1 MSDEYSISAN
11 IELDTSSFTSGIES
25 AQDAIKDF
33 QDGISGIGDNIEE
46 QEKKGAGGLKD
57 WGIDVEKFTSKG
69 SSMFKS
75 FGLDV
80 DKLASKFGMS
90 APLMTGIVAVT
101 AALAKLGQEMDEVTS
116 TIAKGTGAIGD
127 ELFELDHNAKKAL
140 VDGVGVSVQETGQ
153 LIADLNTRLGLAGRE
168 LEEATVQFGHFANVT
183 GTDVKSAVNDVA
195 DVMKR
200 WNVPAK
206 KSKDLMNQL
215 AKASQL
221 SGASVSELASSV
233 KSGQT
238 YLQQFGFNLSESIAL
253 LSSFKQNGIQT
264 ETVMTGM
271 RTALAKFSSEGKNA
285 KVAFAEVTK
294 QIKEAGNET
303 EAMQIAVETF
313 GNRAGPEMFKSIR
326 EGSADFEKFIEE
338 IRNAGTALDDT
349 YEASRTSKD
358 AMNDL
363 KNALKGTFGDLGQS
377 VTAVFKN
384 IIDSITEIVRFIEPV
399 ITPILRVVRTV
410 VTKIAELV
418 SYVVKEIRRN
428 IEENSVVWQSWVKV
442 LNDVG
447 KSLEAIF
454 GDIIGIFKD
463 TFGLIFSLIGGRWEE
478 AWVHA
483 QLVFFRFAR
492 VIANICN
499 TVANL
504 FGNLV
509 NFISEKVMGKF
520 GDFFK
525 GMYKSLIDFS
535 HNTGNLIDP
544 TGLGKKTEGYSEAK
558 IDFMLNQM
566 FKELAEGKA
575 VGKVDLAESWGLNE
589 KIDELEKKLQE
600 LKGVT
605 NKISDLGV
613 NLDFGGSLVDGFNL
627 SELGKMEQESKVW
640 LQKRLEQQLDNITKE
655 KEAKLEALREEGAS
669 QEQLDQINNLY
680 AENQIELYEK
690 IQAMKK
696 ETDLESIKD
705 LKNYEDEKLNLE
717 EYYADEAEKY
727 RQNAMTNSFK
737 AIEKAMDDSAR
748 KRYEMELSWIEKL
761 DKQKDS
767 MYDFEEK
774 ALKQLA
780 KTDVEKEE
788 VAFEYTKK
796 RFELEMERME
806 KARQE
811 ALEEVKGY
819 EELVQLVNQYYDT
832 QRQLS
837 EGNFKVEQMQ
847 HEERMKNLSVT
858 ESKWGKIFAGIK
870 KGMKEVQKVI
880 QSTTKIVKN
889 VMSKV
894 GQIVSKGISLVKKGF
909 LKLIEF
915 DNDKMLDSL
924 LEWEDKVLTFFTEGI
939 HQIPAFI
946 KSALQSI
953 RVLTDNV
960 FQLINGDDIKREL
973 GEIVKA
979 IGEELPAIVENIG
992 NIIEVLIDVVVESL
1006 DENLDGI
1013 INAIVSVI
1021 KKLVKLLP
1029 KIIPRLVDGIV
1040 MLAEGL
1046 LDALLE
1052 LLDDDEAMER
1062 LVDAIVY
1069 AIQRIFESILKN
1081 LPKII
1086 KAIVKIIW
1094 YLIKA
1099 IVKAIISCIK
1109 DTDWKGVW
1117 NAIKDWFGEIW
1128 SKIKSWFSSLWDT
1141 VKGWFENIGNH
1152 IKNFFGAIGD
1162 WFKSFFGKIKE
1173 WASSAWDGIKSFFSA
1188 IGDWFSDIWDTI
1200 VGWVEKIGDKMGEF
1214 FGLFSRDNQ
1223 STGSHVAK
1231 GVLGA
1236 LTGGISWLFTGF
1248 ADGTENAPKGLAM
1261 VGEEGPELINFRGG
1275 EQVIPAPQTKQI
1287 LQSGASGGSIF
1298 NVTFNNTVDTT
1309 AFTMMK
1315 QMKGWQRSL
1324 AFNAVI

>member
-11 IELDTSSFTSGIES
+11 IELDTSGFTSGIES

-57 WGIDVEKFTSKG
+57 WGLDVEKFTSKG

-90 APLMTGIVAVT
+90 GPLMAGIVAVT

-168 LEEATVQFGHFANVT
+168 LEEATVQFGHFAKVT

-221 SGASVSELASSV
+221 SGASVTELMSSV
-233 KSGQT
+233 KTGQT
-238 YLQQFGFNLSESIAL
+238 YLQQFGFNLSESVAL

-271 RTALAKFSSEGKNA
+271 RTALAKFSAEGKNA

-326 EGSADFEKFIEE
+326 EGSADFEKFTEE
-338 IRNAGTALDDT
+338 IRNAGTAIDDT
-349 YEASRTSKD
+349 FEASRTSKD

-363 KNALKGTFGDLGQS
+363 KNALKGTFGELGQA

-384 IIDSITEIVRFIEPV
+384 IIDSVTEIVRFIEPV
-399 ITPILRVVRTV
+399 ITPIVRVIRTV
-410 VTKIAELV
+410 VTKISELI
-418 SYVVKEIRRN
+418 SYLFKEIRGS
-428 IEENSVVWQSWVKV
+428 IENNSIAWQAWVKI

-447 KSLEAIF
+447 KSLESIF
-454 GDIIGIFKD
+454 SDIIGIFKD

-478 AWVHA
+478 AWTHA
-483 QLVFFRFAR
+483 QLIFFRFAR

-499 TVANL
+499 TISNL
-504 FGNLV
+504 FVDLV
-509 NFISEKVMGKF
+509 NFISKKIMGKF
-520 GDFFK
+520 GGFFK
-525 GMYKSLIDFS
+525 DAYKKLIDFS
-535 HNTGNLIDP
+535 HKTGNFIDT
-544 TGLGKKTEGYSEAK
+544 TGLGKLTEGMSDAQINK
-558 IDFMLNQM
+558 LLDKM
-566 FKELAEGKA
+566 FGELAEGKA
-575 VGKVDLAESWGLNE
+575 LEKVDLAESWGLNE
-589 KIDELEKKLQE
+589 KIADLENKLKE

-605 NKISDLGV
+605 SEISDLGAS
-613 NLDFGGSLVDGFNL
+613 LDFGGSSLALPGFDE
-627 SELGKMEQESKVW
+627 SGMDKMEQESNAW
-640 LQKRLEQQLDNITKE
+640 LQKRLQQQLDNITKE
-655 KEAKLEALREEGAS
+655 KEAKLQALREEGAS
-669 QEQLDQINNLY
+669 QEQLDKINQLY
-680 AENQIELYEK
+680 AENQIALYEK

-696 ETDLESIKD
+696 ASDMESIEG
-705 LKNYEDEKLNLE
+705 LKNFEDEKLSLE
-717 EYYADEAEKY
+717 EFYADEAEKY
-727 RQNAMTNSFK
+727 RLDVMTNSIK
-737 AIEKAMDDSAR
+737 AIEKEMDDSAR
-748 KRYEMELSWIEKL
+748 KRYEMELSWLDKL
-761 DKQKDS
+761 DKQKNDS
-767 MYDFEEK
+767 LSFQEK

-780 KTDVEKEE
+780 QTDIEKEE

-806 KARQE
+806 KARQQ
-811 ALEEVKGY
+811 ALEEVGDA
-819 EELVQLVNQYYDT
+819 EELVRLVTEYYDT
-832 QRQLS
+832 QRQLA
-837 EGNFKVEQMQ
+837 EGNFKVEEMQ
-847 HEERMKNLSVT
+847 HNERMKNLSVT

-870 KGMKEVQKVI
+870 KGLKEVQKVI

-889 VMSKV
+889 VMSKI
-894 GQIVSKGISLVKKGF
+894 GQMVSKGISLVKKGF
-909 LKLIEF
+909 LKLIDF

-924 LEWEDKVLTFFTEGI
+924 LEWEDKVLTFFTESI

-946 KSALQSI
+946 QSVLQSV

-960 FQLINGDDIKREL
+960 MNLINSDEIKAGL
-973 GEIVKA
+973 TDIVKTVMS
-979 IGEELPAIVENIG
+979 ELPAIIDNIG
-992 NIIEVLIDVVVESL
+992 SIISSL
-1006 DENLDGI
+1006 MDIIVDGIGDNLDGI
-1013 INAIVSVI
+1013 VTAITTVI
-1021 KKLVKLLP
+1021 KKIVKLLP
-1029 KIIPRLVDGIV
+1029 KIIPKLVDGIV
-1040 MLAEGL
+1040 MLMEGL

-1052 LLDDDEAMER
+1052 LLDDDDAMNS
-1062 LVDAIVY
+1062 LIDAIVY
-1069 AIQRIFESILKN
+1069 AIQKVFESILKN

-1086 KAIVKIIW
+1086 KAIVKIII
-1094 YLIKA
+1094 LLVKA
-1099 IVKAIISCIK
+1099 IVKAIISIIK
-1109 DTDWKGVW
+1109 DTDWKGIW
-1117 NAIKDWFGEIW
+1117 TAIKDWFGKIW
-1128 SKIKSWFSSLWDT
+1128 DAI
-1141 VKGWFENIGNH
+1141 KGWFKDVWDKVKAWFASIGEH
-1152 IKNFFGAIGD
+1152 LKSFFQGIAD
-1162 WFKSFFGKIKE
+1162 WFKGIWESISGWFASIGQFFADFWQGFKDMLNKIGNWFK
-1173 WASSAWDGIKSFFSA
+1173 DVGSA
-1188 IGDWFSDIWDTI
+1188 IGGYFQN
-1200 VGWVEKIGDKMGEF
+1200 IGQGVKQEGF
-1214 FGLFSRDNQ
+1214 IGFWKGLF
-1223 STGSHVAK
+1223 GHKYAE
-1231 GVLGA
+1231 
-1236 LTGGISWLFTGF
+1236 
-1248 ADGTENAPKGLAM
+1248 GTENAEAGVAL
-1261 VGEEGPELINFRGG
+1261 VGEEGPELVRFRGG
-1275 EQVIPAPQTKQI
+1275 EQVLNNRDTMGLLSSPAR
-1287 LQSGASGGSIF
+1287 SGSVF

>member
-11 IELDTSSFTSGIES
+11 IELDTSGFTSGIES

-57 WGIDVEKFTSKG
+57 WGLDVEKFTSKG

-90 APLMTGIVAVT
+90 GPLMAGIVAVT

-153 LIADLNTRLGLAGRE
+153 LIADLNTRLGLSGRE
-168 LEEATVQFGHFANVT
+168 LEEATVQFGHFAKVT

-200 WNVPAK
+200 WNVPAN

-221 SGASVSELASSV
+221 SGASVTELMSSV

-238 YLQQFGFNLSESIAL
+238 YLQQFGFNLSESVAL

-326 EGSADFEKFIEE
+326 EGSADFEKFTEE

-384 IIDSITEIVRFIEPV
+384 IVDSITEIVRFIEPV

-418 SYVVKEIRRN
+418 SYVVKEIRRS
-428 IEENSVVWQSWVKV
+428 IEENSVAWQAWVKV

-447 KSLEAIF
+447 KSLESIF

-478 AWVHA
+478 AWTHA
-483 QLVFFRFAR
+483 QLIFYRFAR

-504 FGNLV
+504 FGDLV
-509 NFISEKVMGKF
+509 NFISKKVMGKF
-520 GDFFK
+520 GGFFK
-525 GMYKSLIDFS
+525 DAYKKLIDFS
-535 HNTGNLIDP
+535 HKTGNFIDT
-544 TGLGKKTEGYSEAK
+544 TGLGKLTEGMSEEQ
-558 IDFMLNQM
+558 IDKLLDNM
-566 FKELAEGKA
+566 FGELAEGKA
-575 VGKVDLAESWGLNE
+575 LDKVDLAESWGLNE
-589 KIDELEKKLQE
+589 KIADLEEKLKELEGASKKIE
-600 LKGVT
+600 
-605 NKISDLGV
+605 DLGDV
-613 NLDFGGSLVDGFNL
+613 KLNFGESLVDGFNL

-640 LQKRLEQQLDNITKE
+640 LQKRLEQQLDNITRE
-655 KEAKLEALREEGAS
+655 KEAKLQALREEGAS
-669 QEQLDQINNLY
+669 QEQLDKINQLY
-680 AENQIELYEK
+680 AENQIALYEK

-696 ETDLESIKD
+696 EADLESISG
-705 LKNYEDEKLNLE
+705 LKNYEEEKLNLE

-727 RQNAMTNSFK
+727 RINAMTNSIK
-737 AIEKAMDDSAR
+737 AIEKEMDDSAR
-748 KRYEMELSWIEKL
+748 KRYEMELSWIDKL
-761 DKQKDS
+761 DKQKNDS
-767 MYDFEEK
+767 LSFQEK

-780 KTDVEKEE
+780 QTDIEKEE

-806 KARQE
+806 KSRQQ
-811 ALEEVKGY
+811 ALEEVGDA
-819 EELVQLVNQYYDT
+819 EELVRLVTEYYDT
-832 QRQLS
+832 QKQLA
-837 EGNFKVEQMQ
+837 EGNFKVEEMQ
-847 HEERMKNLSVT
+847 HNERMKKLSVT

-870 KGMKEVQKVI
+870 KGLKEVQKVI

-889 VMSKV
+889 VMSKI
-894 GQIVSKGISLVKKGF
+894 GQMVSKGISLVKKGF
-909 LKLIEF
+909 LKLIDF

-924 LEWEDKVLTFFTEGI
+924 LQWEDKVLTFFTEGI

-946 KSALQSI
+946 QSVLQSV

-960 FQLINGDDIKREL
+960 MNLINSDEIKDGL
-973 GEIVKA
+973 TDIVKTVMA
-979 IGEELPAIVENIG
+979 ELPAIIDNIG
-992 NIIEVLIDVVVESL
+992 SIISNLMDIIVDGIGD
-1006 DENLDGI
+1006 NLDGI
-1013 INAIVSVI
+1013 VTAITTVI
-1021 KKLVKLLP
+1021 KKIVKLLP
-1029 KIIPRLVDGIV
+1029 KIIPKLVDGIV
-1040 MLAEGL
+1040 MLMEGL

-1052 LLDDDEAMER
+1052 LLDDDDAMNS
-1062 LVDAIVY
+1062 LIDAIVY
-1069 AIQRIFESILKN
+1069 AIQRVFESILKN

-1086 KAIVKIIW
+1086 KAIVKIII
-1094 YLIKA
+1094 LLVKA
-1099 IVKAIISCIK
+1099 IVKAIISIIK
-1109 DTDWKGVW
+1109 DTDWKGIW
-1117 NAIKDWFGEIW
+1117 TAIKEWFGKIW
-1128 SKIKSWFSSLWDT
+1128 DAI
-1141 VKGWFENIGNH
+1141 KGWFKDVWDKVKAWFASIGEHLKSFFQGIADWFKGIWESISGWFASIGQFFADFWQGFKDMLNNIGN
-1152 IKNFFGAIGD
+1152 
-1162 WFKSFFGKIKE
+1162 WFKDVG
-1173 WASSAWDGIKSFFSA
+1173 SA
-1188 IGDWFSDIWDTI
+1188 IGGYFQN
-1200 VGWVEKIGDKMGEF
+1200 IGQGVKQEGF
-1214 FGLFSRDNQ
+1214 IGFWKGLFGHKYAEGTDSAL
-1223 STGSHVAK
+1223 SGVA
-1231 GVLGA
+1231 L
-1236 LTGGISWLFTGF
+1236 
-1248 ADGTENAPKGLAM
+1248 
-1261 VGEEGPELINFRGG
+1261 VGEQGPELVNFRGG

-1287 LQSGASGGSIF
+1287 LQSGTGGSVF

>member
-1 MSDEYSISAN
+1 MSDEYSINAN
-11 IELDTSSFTSGIES
+11 MELDTSGFTSGIES

-57 WGIDVEKFTSKG
+57 WGLDVEKFTSKG

-90 APLMTGIVAVT
+90 GPLMAGIVAVT

-127 ELFELDHNAKKAL
+127 DLLALDRNAKKAL

-153 LIADLNTRLGLAGRE
+153 LIAGLNTRFGLAGEE
-168 LEEATVQFGHFANVT
+168 LEKATVQFGHFAKIT
-183 GTDVKSAVNDVA
+183 GTDVSTAVNDVA

-215 AKASQL
+215 VKASQL
-221 SGASVSELASSV
+221 SGASVTELMSSV

-238 YLQQFGFNLSESIAL
+238 YLQQFGFNLSESVAL

-271 RTALAKFSSEGKNA
+271 RTALAKFSAEGKNA

-294 QIKEAGNET
+294 QIKEAGNKT

-313 GNRAGPEMFKSIR
+313 GTRAGPEMFKSIR
-326 EGSADFEKFIEE
+326 EGSADFEKFTEE

-363 KNALKGTFGDLGQS
+363 KNALKGTFGDLVQS

-384 IIDSITEIVRFIEPV
+384 VIDSITELVRFIEPV

-428 IEENSVVWQSWVKV
+428 IEENSVAWQAWVKV

-447 KSLEAIF
+447 KSLESIF
-454 GDIIGIFKD
+454 SDIIGIFKD

-478 AWVHA
+478 AWTHA
-483 QLVFFRFAR
+483 QLIFYRFAR

-504 FGNLV
+504 FGDLV
-509 NFISEKVMGKF
+509 NFISEKIMGKF

-525 GMYKSLIDFS
+525 SMYKKLIDFS
-535 HNTGNLIDP
+535 HKTGNIIDP
-544 TGLGKKTEGYSEAK
+544 TGLGAYTKDYSEEK

-566 FKELAEGKA
+566 FTELANGKA
-575 VGKVDLAESWGLNE
+575 LDKVDLAKSWGLND
-589 KIDELEKKLQE
+589 KIADLEAKLKELEGAKD
-600 LKGVT
+600 
-605 NKISDLGV
+605 KINDLGDV
-613 NLDFGGSLVDGFNL
+613 KLNFGESLVDGFNL

-680 AENQIELYEK
+680 AENQIALYEK

-748 KRYEMELSWIEKL
+748 KRYEMELSWIDKL

-780 KTDVEKEE
+780 KTDIEKEE

-832 QRQLS
+832 QKQLS

-847 HEERMKNLSVT
+847 HNERMKNLSVT
-858 ESKWGKIFAGIK
+858 ESRWGKIFAGIK
-870 KGMKEVQKVI
+870 KGLKEIQKVI

-894 GQIVSKGISLVKKGF
+894 GELVSKGF

-973 GEIVKA
+973 SEIVKA

-1021 KKLVKLLP
+1021 KKLVKMLP

-1052 LLDDDEAMER
+1052 LLDDDEAMDS

-1099 IVKAIISCIK
+1099 VVKAIISCIK

-1162 WFKSFFGKIKE
+1162 WFKNFFAKIGE
-1173 WASSAWDGIKSFFSA
+1173 WFSNAWEGFKSFFSA
-1188 IGDWFSDIWDTI
+1188 IGDWFKDIWDT
-1200 VGWVEKIGDKMGEF
+1200 VSGWAEKIGDKMGQF
-1214 FGLFSRDNQ
+1214 FGLFSKENK

-1231 GVLGA
+1231 GILGV
-1236 LTGGISWLFTGF
+1236 LTGGISNIFTGF
-1248 ADGTENAPKGLAM
+1248 ATGTENAPSGLAV
-1261 VGEEGPELINFRGG
+1261 VGEEGPELVNFRGG
-1275 EQVIPAPQTKQI
+1275 EQVIPAPQTKQM
-1287 LQSGASGGSIF
+1287 LQSGTGGSIF

>member
-11 IELDTSSFTSGIES
+11 IELDTSGFTSGIES

-57 WGIDVEKFTSKG
+57 WGLDVEKFTSKG

-90 APLMTGIVAVT
+90 GPLMAGIAAVT
-101 AALAKLGQEMDEVTS
+101 AALVKLGQEMDEVTS

-153 LIADLNTRLGLAGRE
+153 LIADLNTRLGLSGKE
-168 LEEATVQFGHFANVT
+168 LEEATVQFGHFAKVT

-221 SGASVSELASSV
+221 SGASVTELMSSV

-238 YLQQFGFNLSESIAL
+238 YLQQFGFNLSESVAL

-326 EGSADFEKFIEE
+326 EGSADFEKFTEE
-338 IRNAGTALDDT
+338 IRNVGTALDDT

-384 IIDSITEIVRFIEPV
+384 IVDSITELVRFIEPV

-428 IEENSVVWQSWVKV
+428 IEENSVAWQAWVKV

-478 AWVHA
+478 AWIHA
-483 QLVFFRFAR
+483 QLIFFRFAR
-492 VIANICN
+492 VIANVCN
-499 TVANL
+499 SIANL
-504 FGNLV
+504 FGDLV
-509 NFISEKVMGKF
+509 NFIAKKVVGKF
-520 GDFFK
+520 GDSFK
-525 GMYKSLIDFS
+525 NIYKNYINFS
-535 HNTGNLIDP
+535 KRIGINF
-544 TGLGKKTEGYSEAK
+544 TGLDDRVWNLDERQLSRV
-558 IDFMLNQM
+558 IDRVFED
-566 FKELAEGKA
+566 FAEGKA
-575 VGKVDLAESWGLNE
+575 LDKVDFAKSWGLND
-589 KIDELEKKLQE
+589 KIDELESRLKE

-605 NKISDLGV
+605 SQISDLGDV
-613 NLDFGGSLVDGFNL
+613 KLNFGESLVDGFNL

-680 AENQIELYEK
+680 AENQIALYEK

-727 RQNAMTNSFK
+727 RISVMTNAYT

-748 KRYEMELSWIEKL
+748 KRYEMELSWIDKL

-767 MYDFEEK
+767 SLDFQEK

-780 KTDVEKEE
+780 QTDIEKEE

-832 QRQLS
+832 QKQLS

-847 HEERMKNLSVT
+847 HDERMKNLSVT
-858 ESKWGKIFAGIK
+858 ESRWGKIFAGIK
-870 KGMKEVQKVI
+870 KGLKEVQKVI

-894 GQIVSKGISLVKKGF
+894 GELVSKGISLVKKGF

-960 FQLINGDDIKREL
+960 FQLISGDDIKREL
-973 GEIVKA
+973 AEIVKA
-979 IGEELPAIVENIG
+979 IAEELPAIIDNIG
-992 NIIEVLIDVVVESL
+992 NIISTLIEVVVDGL
-1006 DENLDGI
+1006 DENLESI
-1013 INAIVSVI
+1013 INAIVMVV
-1021 KKLVKLLP
+1021 KKIVKLLP

-1040 MLAEGL
+1040 MLMEGL

-1052 LLDDDEAMER
+1052 LLDDDEAMDN

-1099 IVKAIISCIK
+1099 VVKAIISIIK

-1117 NAIKDWFGEIW
+1117 NAIKAWFGEIW
-1128 SKIKSWFSSLWDT
+1128 DKITSWFSSLWSK
-1141 VKGWFENIGNH
+1141 VKGWFESIGNH

-1162 WFKSFFGKIKE
+1162 WFKNFFAKIGEWFSSAWEGLKSFFG
-1173 WASSAWDGIKSFFSA
+1173 A
-1188 IGDWFSDIWDTI
+1188 IGDWFKDIWDT
-1200 VGWVEKIGDKMGEF
+1200 VSGWAEKIGDKMGQF
-1214 FGLFSRDNQ
+1214 FGLFSKENK

-1231 GVLGA
+1231 GILGV
-1236 LTGGISWLFTGF
+1236 LTGGISNIFTGF
-1248 ADGTENAPKGLAM
+1248 ASGTENAPSGLAV
-1261 VGEEGPELINFRGG
+1261 VGEEGPELVNFRGG
-1275 EQVIPAPQTKQI
+1275 EQVIPAPQTKQM
-1287 LQSGASGGSIF
+1287 LQSGSGGSIF

>member
-11 IELDTSSFTSGIES
+11 IELDTSGFTSGIES

-57 WGIDVEKFTSKG
+57 WGLDVEKFTSKG

-90 APLMTGIVAVT
+90 GPLMAGIVAVT

-127 ELFELDHNAKKAL
+127 ELFELDHSAKKAL

-153 LIADLNTRLGLAGRE
+153 LIADLNTRLGLSGRE
-168 LEEATVQFGHFANVT
+168 LEEATVQFGHFAKVT

-221 SGASVSELASSV
+221 SGASVTELMSSV

-238 YLQQFGFNLSESIAL
+238 YLQQFGFNLSESVAL

-271 RTALAKFSSEGKNA
+271 RAALAKFSAEGKNA

-326 EGSADFEKFIEE
+326 EGSADFEKFTEE
-338 IRNAGTALDDT
+338 IRNAGTAIDDT

-384 IIDSITEIVRFIEPV
+384 IVDSITELVRFIEPV

-428 IEENSVVWQSWVKV
+428 IEENSLAWQAWVKV

-447 KSLEAIF
+447 KSLESIF
-454 GDIIGIFKD
+454 SDIIGIFKD

-478 AWVHA
+478 AWIHA

-492 VIANICN
+492 VIANVCN
-499 TVANL
+499 TIANL
-504 FGNLV
+504 FGDLV
-509 NFISEKVMGKF
+509 NFIAKKVVGKF
-520 GDFFK
+520 GDSFK
-525 GMYKSLIDFS
+525 NIYKNYINFS
-535 HNTGNLIDP
+535 KRIGINF
-544 TGLGKKTEGYSEAK
+544 TGLDNEVWNLDEKKLSK
-558 IDFMLNQM
+558 VIDKVFED
-566 FKELAEGKA
+566 FAEGKA
-575 VGKVDLAESWGLNE
+575 LDKVDFAKSWGLND
-589 KIDELEKKLQE
+589 KIDELEARLKE

-605 NKISDLGV
+605 SQISDLGV

-680 AENQIELYEK
+680 AENQIALYEK

-748 KRYEMELSWIEKL
+748 KRYEMELSWIDKL
-761 DKQKDS
+761 DKQRDS
-767 MYDFEEK
+767 SLDFQEK

-780 KTDVEKEE
+780 QTDIEKEE

-806 KARQE
+806 KARQQ
-811 ALEEVKGY
+811 ALEEVGDA
-819 EELVQLVNQYYDT
+819 EELVRLVTEYYDT
-832 QRQLS
+832 QKQLS

-847 HEERMKNLSVT
+847 HNERMKNLSVT
-858 ESKWGKIFAGIK
+858 ESRWGKIFGGIK
-870 KGMKEVQKVI
+870 KGLKEVQKVI
-880 QSTTKIVKN
+880 QTTTKIVKN

-894 GQIVSKGISLVKKGF
+894 GELVSKGISLVKKGF

-953 RVLTDNV
+953 RVLTDSV
-960 FQLINGDDIKREL
+960 FQLISGDDIKREL
-973 GEIVKA
+973 SEIVKA
-979 IGEELPAIVENIG
+979 IAEELPAIIDNIG
-992 NIIEVLIDVVVESL
+992 NIISTLIEVVVDGL
-1006 DENLDGI
+1006 DENLESI
-1013 INAIVSVI
+1013 INAIVMVV
-1021 KKLVKLLP
+1021 KKIVKLLP

-1040 MLAEGL
+1040 MLMEGL

-1052 LLDDDEAMER
+1052 LLDDDEAMDN

-1099 IVKAIISCIK
+1099 VVKAIISCIK

-1117 NAIKDWFGEIW
+1117 NAIKAWFGEIW
-1128 SKIKSWFSSLWDT
+1128 DKITGWFSSLWDT
-1141 VKGWFENIGNH
+1141 VKGWFENIGDH

-1162 WFKSFFGKIKE
+1162 WFKNFFAKIGE
-1173 WASSAWDGIKSFFSA
+1173 WFSNAWEGFKSFFSA
-1188 IGDWFSDIWDTI
+1188 IGDWFKDIWDT
-1200 VGWVEKIGDKMGEF
+1200 VSGWVEKIGDKMGQF
-1214 FGLFSRDNQ
+1214 FGLFSKENK

-1231 GVLGA
+1231 GILGV
-1236 LTGGISWLFTGF
+1236 LTGGISNIFTGF
-1248 ADGTENAPKGLAM
+1248 ATGTENAPSGLAV
-1261 VGEEGPELINFRGG
+1261 VGEEGPELVNFRGG
-1275 EQVIPAPQTKQI
+1275 EQVIPAPQTKQM
-1287 LQSGASGGSIF
+1287 LQSGTGGSIF

>member
-11 IELDTSSFTSGIES
+11 IELDTSGFQSGIES
-25 AQDAIKDF
+25 AQEAIKDF
-33 QDGISGIGDNIEE
+33 QSGMSGIGDTIEDVEE
-46 QEKKGAGGLKD
+46 QEQKGASGLKS
-57 WGIDVEKFTSKG
+57 WGIDIEKFTSKG
-69 SSMFKS
+69 SSMFKG
-75 FGLDV
+75 FGIDV

-90 APLMTGIVAVT
+90 APLMAGIVAVT

-127 ELFELDHNAKKAL
+127 DLLALDRNAKKAL

-153 LIADLNTRLGLAGRE
+153 LIADLNTRLGLSGRE

-221 SGASVSELASSV
+221 SGASVTELMSSV

-238 YLQQFGFNLSESIAL
+238 YLQQFGFNLSESVAL

-326 EGSADFEKFIEE
+326 EGSADFEKFTEE

-384 IIDSITEIVRFIEPV
+384 IVDSITEIVRFIEPV

-418 SYVVKEIRRN
+418 SYVVKEIRRS
-428 IEENSVVWQSWVKV
+428 IEENSVAWQAWVKV

-447 KSLEAIF
+447 KSLESIF
-454 GDIIGIFKD
+454 SDIIGIFKD

-478 AWVHA
+478 AWTHA
-483 QLVFFRFAR
+483 QLIFYRFAR
-492 VIANICN
+492 VIANVCN
-499 TVANL
+499 TISNL
-504 FGNLV
+504 FVDLV
-509 NFISEKVMGKF
+509 NFISKKVMGKF

-525 GMYKSLIDFS
+525 DAYKKLIDFS
-535 HNTGNLIDP
+535 HKTGNFIDT
-544 TGLGKKTEGYSEAK
+544 TGLGKLTEGMSEEQ
-558 IDFMLNQM
+558 IDKLLDKM
-566 FKELAEGKA
+566 FGELAEGKA
-575 VGKVDLAESWGLNE
+575 LEKVDLAESWGLNE

-605 NKISDLGV
+605 SEISDLGA
-613 NLDFGGSLVDGFNL
+613 NLDFGGSLLDGFDL
-627 SELGKMEQESKVW
+627 SETGKMEQESKVW
-640 LQKRLEQQLDNITKE
+640 LQKRLEQQLDNITRE
-655 KEAKLEALREEGAS
+655 KEAKLQALREEGAS
-669 QEQLDQINNLY
+669 QEQLDKINQLY
-680 AENQIELYEK
+680 AENQIALYEQ

-696 ETDLESIKD
+696 ESDLESISG
-705 LKNYEDEKLNLE
+705 LKNYEEEKLSLE
-717 EYYADEAEKY
+717 EYYTDEAEKY
-727 RQNAMTNSFK
+727 RINAMTNSV
-737 AIEKAMDDSAR
+737 KAMERIEDESAR
-748 KRYEMELSWIEKL
+748 KRAEMEATWLNKL
-761 DKQKDS
+761 DQQRNDS
-767 MYDFEEK
+767 LAFQEK
-774 ALKQLA
+774 ALKELA
-780 KTDVEKEE
+780 QTELEKEE
-788 VAFEYTKK
+788 VAWEYTQKK
-796 RFELEMERME
+796 YELEKERIEM
-806 KARQE
+806 ARQQ
-811 ALEEVKGY
+811 ALQEIGDV
-819 EELVQLVNQYYDT
+819 EELIKLVNEYYDT
-832 QRQLS
+832 QRELAD
-837 EGNFKVEQMQ
+837 GNQKVEQMQ
-847 HEERMKNLSVT
+847 HEQKMENLKT
-858 ESKWGKIFAGIK
+858 EEDEEKKKAEKIK
-870 KGMKEVQKVI
+870 KYIKE
-880 QSTTKIVKN
+880 IVKM
-889 VMSKV
+889 VSSKV
-894 GQIVSKGISLVKKGF
+894 VNAFKKVFSEIGKAVKKIAGF
-909 LKLIEF
+909 VKSAFVTLINF

-924 LEWEDKVLTFFTEGI
+924 LQWEDKVLTFFTEGI
-939 HQIPAFI
+939 HQIPAFVQ
-946 KSALQSI
+946 SVLQSV

-960 FQLINGDDIKREL
+960 MGLINSDEIKAGLTDIVQTV
-973 GEIVKA
+973 IS
-979 IGEELPAIVENIG
+979 ELPAIIDNIAT
-992 NIIEVLIDVVVESL
+992 IISTLMEIVI
-1006 DENLDGI
+1006 DGI
-1013 INAIVSVI
+1013 GDNMDGIVNAIVAIV
-1021 KKLVKLLP
+1021 KKIVKLLP
-1029 KIIPRLVDGIV
+1029 KIIPKLIGGIV
-1040 MLAEGL
+1040 MLIEGL
-1046 LDALLE
+1046 IDAIVQ
-1052 LLDDDEAMER
+1052 LLDDEETMDAI
-1062 LVDAIVY
+1062 VDAI
-1069 AIQRIFESILKN
+1069 ATGIQKIFESSIKY

-1086 KAIVKIIW
+1086 KAIIKIIW

-1099 IVKAIISCIK
+1099 IVKGIISCIK
-1109 DTDWKGVW
+1109 DTDWKGIW
-1117 NAIKDWFGEIW
+1117 NAIKSWFGNIWDAIKNWFKGIWDKVKAWFASIGEHLKSFFQGIADWFKGIW
-1128 SKIKSWFSSLWDT
+1128 ESIS
-1141 VKGWFENIGNH
+1141 GWFASIGQFFADFWQGFKDMLNNIGN
-1152 IKNFFGAIGD
+1152 
-1162 WFKSFFGKIKE
+1162 WFKDVG
-1173 WASSAWDGIKSFFSA
+1173 SA
-1188 IGDWFSDIWDTI
+1188 IGGYFQN
-1200 VGWVEKIGDKMGEF
+1200 IGQGVKQEGF
-1214 FGLFSRDNQ
+1214 IGFWKSLFGHKYAEGTDSALS
-1223 STGSHVAK
+1223 GVA
-1231 GVLGA
+1231 L
-1236 LTGGISWLFTGF
+1236 
-1248 ADGTENAPKGLAM
+1248 
-1261 VGEEGPELINFRGG
+1261 VGEQGPELVNFRGG

-1287 LQSGASGGSIF
+1287 LQSGTGGSVF

>member
-11 IELDTSSFTSGIES
+11 IELDTSGFTSGIES

-504 FGNLV
+504 FGDLV

-1162 WFKSFFGKIKE
+1162 WVKNAF
-1173 WASSAWDGIKSFFSA
+1173 SS
-1188 IGDWFSDIWDTI
+1188 IGDWFKSVWDGIVDFFEGIVDWFKSAWDTI
-1200 VGWVEKIGDKMGEF
+1200 KGWASDIGDWFDSLKG
-1214 FGLFSRDNQ
+1214 GYGKN
-1223 STGSHVAK
+1223 STGSTAGDLAIDLLVP
-1231 GVLGA
+1231 
-1236 LTGGISWLFTGF
+1236 GGFLRHFF
-1248 ADGTENAPKGLAM
+1248 ADGTDNAPAGLAV
-1261 VGEEGPELINFRGG
+1261 VGEEGPELVNFRGG
-1275 EQVIPAPQTKQI
+1275 EQVISAPQTKQM
-1287 LQSGASGGSIF
+1287 LQSGTGGSVF

>member
-11 IELDTSSFTSGIES
+11 IELDTSGFTSGIES

-57 WGIDVEKFTSKG
+57 WGLDVEKFTSKG
-69 SSMFKS
+69 SSMFKG
-75 FGLDV
+75 FGIDV

-90 APLMTGIVAVT
+90 APLMAGIVAVT

-153 LIADLNTRLGLAGRE
+153 LIADLNTRFGLAGEE
-168 LEEATVQFGHFANVT
+168 LEKATVQFGHFAKIT
-183 GTDVKSAVNDVA
+183 GTDVSTAVNDVA

-221 SGASVSELASSV
+221 SGASVTELMSSV

-238 YLQQFGFNLSESIAL
+238 YLQQFGFNLSESVAL

-271 RTALAKFSSEGKNA
+271 RTALAKFSAEGKNA

-326 EGSADFEKFIEE
+326 EGSADFEKFTEE

-384 IIDSITEIVRFIEPV
+384 IIDSITELVRFIEPV

-418 SYVVKEIRRN
+418 SYVVKEIRRS
-428 IEENSVVWQSWVKV
+428 IEENSVAWQAWVKV

-447 KSLEAIF
+447 KSLESIF

-478 AWVHA
+478 AWTHA
-483 QLVFFRFAR
+483 QLIFYRFAR

-504 FGNLV
+504 FGDLV
-509 NFISEKVMGKF
+509 NFIAKKVVGKF
-520 GDFFK
+520 GDSFK
-525 GMYKSLIDFS
+525 NIYKGYINFS
-535 HNTGNLIDP
+535 KKIGINF
-544 TGLGKKTEGYSEAK
+544 TGLDKDVWNLDEEKLSAV
-558 IDFMLNQM
+558 IDKVFTD
-566 FKELAEGKA
+566 FAEGKA
-575 VGKVDLAESWGLNE
+575 LEKVDLAESWGLND
-589 KIDELEKKLQE
+589 KIADLEAKLKELEGAKD
-600 LKGVT
+600 
-605 NKISDLGV
+605 KINDLGDV
-613 NLDFGGSLVDGFNL
+613 KLNFGESLVDGFNL

-669 QEQLDQINNLY
+669 QEQLDKINQLY
-680 AENQIELYEK
+680 AENQIALYEK

-696 ETDLESIKD
+696 ASDMESIEG
-705 LKNYEDEKLNLE
+705 LKNFEDEKLNLE
-717 EYYADEAEKY
+717 EFYADEAEKY
-727 RQNAMTNSFK
+727 RLDVMTNSIK
-737 AIEKAMDDSAR
+737 AIEKEMDDSAR
-748 KRYEMELSWIEKL
+748 KRYEMELSWLDKL
-761 DKQKDS
+761 DKQKNDS
-767 MYDFEEK
+767 FSFQEK

-780 KTDVEKEE
+780 QTDIEKEE

-806 KARQE
+806 KSRQQ
-811 ALEEVKGY
+811 ALEEVGDA
-819 EELVQLVNQYYDT
+819 EELVRLVNEYYDT

-837 EGNFKVEQMQ
+837 EGNFKVEEMQ
-847 HEERMKNLSVT
+847 HNERMKNLSVT
-858 ESKWGKIFAGIK
+858 ESKWGKIFTGIK
-870 KGMKEVQKVI
+870 KGLKEVQKVI

-889 VMSKV
+889 VMSKI
-894 GQIVSKGISLVKKGF
+894 GQMVSKGISLVKKGF
-909 LKLIEF
+909 LKLIDF

-924 LEWEDKVLTFFTEGI
+924 LEWEDKVLTFFTESI

-946 KSALQSI
+946 QSVLQSV

-960 FQLINGDDIKREL
+960 MNLINSDEIKAGL
-973 GEIVKA
+973 TDIVKTVMS
-979 IGEELPAIVENIG
+979 ELPAIIDNIG
-992 NIIEVLIDVVVESL
+992 SIISSL
-1006 DENLDGI
+1006 MDIIVDGIGDNLDGI
-1013 INAIVSVI
+1013 VTAITTVI
-1021 KKLVKLLP
+1021 KKIVKLLP
-1029 KIIPRLVDGIV
+1029 KIIPKLVDGIV
-1040 MLAEGL
+1040 MLMEGL

-1052 LLDDDEAMER
+1052 LLDDDDAMNS
-1062 LVDAIVY
+1062 LIDAIVY
-1069 AIQRIFESILKN
+1069 AIQRVFESILKN

-1086 KAIVKIIW
+1086 KAIIKIIW

-1099 IVKAIISCIK
+1099 IVKAIISIIK
-1109 DTDWKGVW
+1109 DTDWKGIW
-1117 NAIKDWFGEIW
+1117 TAIKDWFGNIW
-1128 SKIKSWFSSLWDT
+1128 NAVKNWFKGIWDA
-1141 VKGWFENIGNH
+1141 VKNWFAGIGEH
-1152 IKNFFGAIGD
+1152 LKNFFGAIGD
-1162 WFKSFFGKIKE
+1162 WFKG
-1173 WASSAWDGIKSFFSA
+1173 AWEGIKNFFSA
-1188 IGDWFSDIWDTI
+1188 IGQWFADIWNTI
-1200 VGWVEKIGDKMGEF
+1200 VGWVEKIGGKMKEF
-1214 FGLFSRDNQ
+1214 FGLFSKENK

-1231 GVLGA
+1231 GILGV
-1236 LTGGISWLFTGF
+1236 LTGGISNIFTGF
-1248 ADGTENAPKGLAM
+1248 ASGTENAPSGLAV
-1261 VGEEGPELINFRGG
+1261 VGEEGPELVNFRGG
-1275 EQVIPAPQTKQI
+1275 EQVLNNRDTMGLLSSPARN
-1287 LQSGASGGSIF
+1287 GSVF